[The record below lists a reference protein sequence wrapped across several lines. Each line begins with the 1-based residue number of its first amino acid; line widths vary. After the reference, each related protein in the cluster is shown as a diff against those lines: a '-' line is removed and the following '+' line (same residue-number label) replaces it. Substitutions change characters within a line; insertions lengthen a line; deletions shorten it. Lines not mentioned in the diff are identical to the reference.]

1 MFATRPRSTALPV
14 RGHENPP
21 VAPHNQ
27 APHTSR
33 CWQQCSRLFPPFFS
47 SSNLSNPRYSWT
59 VEERWVA
66 GQNGHHPAPALADF
80 VARGRGCFTTSAT
93 LPSAMDEAKA
103 QMTTANITKLW
114 EGTFKTFI
122 INLHRRLLPPLCASV
137 PSGGSC
143 LQTLCCLIRACRR
156 SSPVPAGSRDSVS
169 QRIRPS
175 GFMPTSVSGG
185 YGGVTEQFTRVR
197 QLRHRFP
204 GGLFLTLSHALSPHR
219 TRRGTRSVCPGVKR
233 VSARALTGGRWEC
246 DGRRGLLAIRGL
258 IAIPDSRLHAFTPS
272 YVT

>member
-1 MFATRPRSTALPV
+1 MTEFCPHTVIKKDHSAALPFVRCGGSSGVPNPQKGAHHLPSCCSGFAQLMFATRPRSTALPV

-93 LPSAMDEAKA
+93 LPSAMDEAQA
-103 QMTTANITKLW
+103 QMTHTTANITKLW

-143 LQTLCCLIRACRR
+143 LQTHPLPNPSVPPVFSCACRFAR
-156 SSPVPAGSRDSVS
+156 LGIAAD
-169 QRIRPS
+169 
-175 GFMPTSVSGG
+175 PT
-185 YGGVTEQFTRVR
+185 E
-197 QLRHRFP
+197 
-204 GGLFLTLSHALSPHR
+204 
-219 TRRGTRSVCPGVKR
+219 
-233 VSARALTGGRWEC
+233 
-246 DGRRGLLAIRGL
+246 
-258 IAIPDSRLHAFTPS
+258 RLHAHLGLRR
-272 YVT
+272 VRRGH